1 MIEHKENSNEPR
13 AAKPHGPLDLGPV
26 EVNMFRGQSRDFGGK
41 SVYGGQVIR

>member
-1 MIEHKENSNEPR
+1 MNRASMRSCKLLDQEP
-13 AAKPHGPLDLGPV
+13 L